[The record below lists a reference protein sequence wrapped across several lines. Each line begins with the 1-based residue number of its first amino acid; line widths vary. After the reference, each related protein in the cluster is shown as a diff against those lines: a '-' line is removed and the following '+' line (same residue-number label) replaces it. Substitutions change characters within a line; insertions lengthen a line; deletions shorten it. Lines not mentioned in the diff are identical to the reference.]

1 MSDPVGKI
9 ASMESSSLI
18 TGLVVGLILGLA
30 LGAIAV
36 GLVLRARGATD
47 TALAETAAE
56 RGRAE
61 TSQARTETAQA
72 RSEAANAR
80 AEMAQ
85 QRVSTHQHRAE
96 ESNAAAQMAELR
108 NRMAEA
114 STEAAKA
121 REAAATVSAQVARA
135 EAQRD
140 AALSR
145 ALELAADR
153 ESLVNQFKVLSTES
167 LERQDKS
174 SQATAEARLKATQ
187 DVVAPVAQ
195 ALQLFHERI
204 NEVEKDRVQM
214 ATDLRNQVLAVK
226 STGDELRR
234 ETAGLATA
242 LRKPQ
247 VRGAWGETQLKRVAE
262 ITGMVERCD
271 FDLQYT
277 TVSDDKTIRPDMRVN
292 LSDGKFIFVDS
303 KVPLSAFLDAAETSD
318 EAQSRKHMTQFAKT
332 VKTHIDQ
339 LSGKQYWRASQSSP
353 EFVVLFMPSEAFL
366 AGALEEVP
374 NLHEYAAERDIV
386 LATPAI
392 LIAVLRA
399 VSYGWR
405 QAALAE
411 SAAEVFMLG
420 RDLYDRLGTVGG
432 ALDKLGRQLGSSVKA
447 YNSAVGSIESRVMV
461 SARRFRDLKVSD
473 LAIEELTTCE
483 ESVRPIT
490 APELVEDAT
499 QVAPL
504 VGRESKRALAGGPEA
519 DELVRQDPELE
530 ELFSVEEQSIVKGE
544 AKRRGRSAG

>member
-1 MSDPVGKI
+1 MSEAVGKI
-9 ASMESSSLI
+9 TLMDSSSLI
-18 TGLVVGLILGLA
+18 FGLALGLV

-36 GLVLRARGATD
+36 GLVLRARSSA
-47 TALAETAAE
+47 ASAVAETAAE
-56 RGRAE
+56 RARAE

-85 QRVSTHQHRAE
+85 QRINTHQHRADE
-96 ESNAAAQMAELR
+96 ANAAAQLSELR
-108 NRMAEA
+108 GRMAEA
-114 STEAAKA
+114 STEAAQA
-121 REAAATVSAQVARA
+121 RELAATVGAQVARA
-135 EAQRD
+135 EAERD

-145 ALELAADR
+145 ALELAEDR

-174 SQATAEARLKATQ
+174 TQATAEARLKATK
-187 DVVAPVAQ
+187 DVVEPVAQ

-204 NEVEKDRVQM
+204 NEVEKTRAEM

-318 EAQSRKHMTQFAKT
+318 EALNRKHMAQFAKT

-366 AGALEEVP
+366 AGALEEVS

-411 SAAEVFMLG
+411 SAAEVFELG

-432 ALDKLGRQLGSSVKA
+432 ALDKLGRQLGGSVKA
-447 YNSAVGSIESRVMV
+447 YNAAIGSMESRVMV
-461 SARRFRDLKVSD
+461 SARRFRDLKVAD
-473 LAIEELTTCE
+473 APITELTSCE

-490 APELVEDAT
+490 SPELVEDAT
-499 QVAPL
+499 RVAPM
-504 VGRESKRALAGGPEA
+504 VGRESKRALAVGPEI
-519 DELVRQDPELE
+519 DELVRQDPDVE
-530 ELFSVEEQSIVKGE
+530 ELFSVEEQSIESGQS
-544 AKRRGRSAG
+544 KRRGRTAG

>member
-1 MSDPVGKI
+1 MSEVLGRISVMD
-9 ASMESSSLI
+9 SSSLI
-18 TGLVVGLILGLA
+18 FGLLLGLVFGLVV
-30 LGAIAV
+30 GAIAV
-36 GLVLRARGATD
+36 GLVLRARSEAS
-47 TALAETAAE
+47 TAVAQTAAE
-56 RGRAE
+56 RARAE
-61 TSQARTETAQA
+61 TSQARAETAQA
-72 RSEAANAR
+72 RSEASTAR
-80 AEMAQ
+80 ADQAQ
-85 QRVSTHQHRAE
+85 QRAEVSNT
-96 ESNAAAQMAELR
+96 AAQMSDLR
-108 NRMAEA
+108 SRMAEA
-114 STEAAKA
+114 STDAALA
-121 REAAATVSAQVARA
+121 RETAAVVGAQVARA
-135 EAQRD
+135 EAERD
-140 AALSR
+140 AATHRSR
-145 ALELAADR
+145 ELAADR
-153 ESLVNQFKVLSTES
+153 ESLVNQFKVLSNES

-174 SQATAEARLKATQ
+174 SQATAEARLKATE
-187 DVVAPVAQ
+187 DVVAPVAK
-195 ALQLFHERI
+195 ALQLFHDRL
-204 NEVEKDRVQM
+204 NQVEKDRVQM
-214 ATDLRNQVLAVK
+214 TTDLRNQVLAVK

-271 FDLQYT
+271 FDLQFT
-277 TVSDDKTIRPDMRVN
+277 TTSDDKVIRPDMRVN

-318 EAQSRKHMTQFAKT
+318 ETLNRKHMGQFAKT
-332 VKTHIDQ
+332 VKVHIDQ

-411 SAAEVFMLG
+411 SAAEVFVLG

-447 YNSAVGSIESRVMV
+447 YNSAVGSMESRVMV
-461 SARRFRDLKVSD
+461 SARRFRDLKVAD
-473 LAIEELTTCE
+473 LEIAELTSCE

-490 APELVEDAT
+490 APELVENAT
-499 QVAPL
+499 QVAPML
-504 VGRESKRALAGGPEA
+504 GRTSKRALASGPEA
-519 DELVRQDPELE
+519 EELVRQDPELE
-530 ELFSVEEQSIVKGE
+530 ELFSVEEQGIEKGQTH
-544 AKRRGRSAG
+544 RRGRSAG

>member
-1 MSDPVGKI
+1 MSEAVGKI
-9 ASMESSSLI
+9 TLMDSSSLI
-18 TGLVVGLILGLA
+18 FGLALGLV

-36 GLVLRARGATD
+36 GLVLRARSSAAGAV
-47 TALAETAAE
+47 AEAAAE
-56 RGRAE
+56 RARAE

-85 QRVSTHQHRAE
+85 QRINTHQHRADE
-96 ESNAAAQMAELR
+96 ANAAAQLSELR
-108 NRMAEA
+108 GRMAEA
-114 STEAAKA
+114 STEAAQA
-121 REAAATVSAQVARA
+121 REIAATVGAQVARA
-135 EAQRD
+135 EAERD

-145 ALELAADR
+145 ALELAEDR

-204 NEVEKDRVQM
+204 NEVEKDRVEM

-318 EAQSRKHMTQFAKT
+318 ETLNRKHMAQFAKT

-366 AGALEEVP
+366 AGALEEVS

-411 SAAEVFMLG
+411 SAAEVFELG

-432 ALDKLGRQLGSSVKA
+432 ALDKLGRQLGGSVKA
-447 YNSAVGSIESRVMV
+447 YNAAIGSMESRVMV
-461 SARRFRDLKVSD
+461 SARRFRDLKVAD
-473 LAIEELTTCE
+473 APIAELTSCE
-483 ESVRPIT
+483 ESVRPI
-490 APELVEDAT
+490 ASPELVEDAT
-499 QVAPL
+499 RVAPML
-504 VGRESKRALAGGPEA
+504 GRESKRALAVGPEI
-519 DELVRQDPELE
+519 DELVRQDPDVE
-530 ELFSVEEQSIVKGE
+530 ELFSVEEQGISSSQ
-544 AKRRGRSAG
+544 AKRRGRTAG